1 MLINNVSITSFNAK
15 LLKKDIQTAEII
27 VYEDWLRKALS
38 PIVIE
43 KEEKYKKINTEYLV
57 KGSTDSEALINIS
70 NLIKSAEECIIKFSN
85 IDFYYNCFIVDKSHT
100 RIKEGIYRL
109 KMEFKSSYAYKDEL
123 VEIISNVTSKAITAL
138 GNTEMPVILEITP
151 SINLIDLTINGLG
164 DEFILKNLTTGNTV
178 IINSEEGT
186 VLENGVNKFIDFEGW
201 DFPVLNPGN
210 NIITLSSENCIINLR
225 YKPRW
230 I

>member
-1 MLINNVSITSFNAK
+1 MLINNVSITTFNAK

-27 VYEDWLRKALS
+27 VYEDWLRKALY
-38 PIVIE
+38 PIVMD

-57 KGSTDSEALINIS
+57 KDSNDSEALINIS
-70 NLIKSAEECIIKFSN
+70 DLVKSAEECIIKFSDL
-85 IDFYYNCFIVDKSHT
+85 DFYYNSFITDKSHT

-109 KMEFKSSYAYKDEL
+109 KIEFKSSYSYKDEI
-123 VEIISNVTSKAITAL
+123 VETISSVISKTITTL
-138 GNTEMPVILEITP
+138 GNTKMPVILEITP
-151 SINLIDLTINGLG
+151 NINLIDLTINGLG
-164 DEFILKNLTTGNTV
+164 EAFVLKNLTTGNTV

-186 VLENGVNKFIDFEGW
+186 VLENGVNKFNDFEGW
-201 DFPVLNPGN
+201 NFPVLNPGS
-210 NIITLSSENCIINLR
+210 NIITLSSENCIIKLK